1 MRAVSKKRAALLR
14 QRRKMIAETFGQ
26 HPRCGGCAPLAALGV
41 TQEMTGCNGWASEVH
56 EPLSR
61 ARGGSIVDPA
71 NMVPLGRCHA
81 YIHAHP
87 ELAMR
92 AGLLRSAGPR
102 SIP

>member
-1 MRAVSKKRAALLR
+1 MRQVSKKRAALLR
-14 QRRKMIAETFGQ
+14 QRRKVIAETFGRY
-26 HPRCGGCAPLAALGV
+26 PRCGGCGPLAELGV
-41 TQEMTGCNGWASEVH
+41 TREMTGCDGRATEVH

-87 ELAMR
+87 EIAMQ

>member
-14 QRRKMIAETFGQ
+14 KRKKVIAATFGQ
-26 HPRCGGCAPLAALGV
+26 HPPCGGCAPLAALGV
-41 TQEMTGCNGWASEVH
+41 TREMTGCDGRATEVH

-61 ARGGSIVDPA
+61 ARGGSIIDPA
-71 NMVPLGRCHA
+71 NMVPLGACHR

-87 ELAMR
+87 EIAMR